1 MNQQDS
7 IITAGLRI
15 EGVIKGAGTL
25 IVEGQIV
32 GDIQMAK
39 DVLVRDNGVVE
50 ADIRAEN
57 VNVNGKVSGNITA
70 SSFIFISGNSKVIGD
85 VSGPSINIEKG
96 AKFRGNLRMG
106 ELEDA
111 D

>member
-7 IITAGLRI
+7 IITAGLKV
-15 EGVIKGAGTL
+15 EGVVKGAGTL
-25 IVEGQIV
+25 IVEGEIV
-32 GDIQMAK
+32 GDIQMMN
-39 DVLVRDNGVVE
+39 DVLVRDSGIIE
-50 ADIRAEN
+50 ADIRADN
-57 VNVNGKVSGNITA
+57 VNVNGKVTGNIVAT
-70 SSFIFISGNSKVIGD
+70 SFIFISGGSRVVGD
-85 VSGPSINIEKG
+85 VTGPSINIEKG

>member
-7 IITAGLRI
+7 IITAGLKV

-25 IVEGQIV
+25 IVEGEIV
-32 GDIQMAK
+32 GNIQMNN
-39 DVLVRDNGVVE
+39 DVLVRDSGVIE
-50 ADIRAEN
+50 ADIRADN
-57 VNVNGKVSGNITA
+57 VNVNGRVTGNIVAT
-70 SSFIFISGNSKVIGD
+70 SFIFISGGSKVVGD
-85 VSGPSINIEKG
+85 VTGPSINIEKG